1 MTSLRV
7 HDTETRGRRAPV
19 LGSADHAVRTAT
31 RLAERFTEGAAK
43 RDRGRRLPYPEVA
56 ELAASGLLGITVPKA
71 YGGPELPPSVA
82 AEVFR
87 ILGAADPNIA
97 QIPHSHFVYTNLLRV
112 AGSERQRRDLYGQVL
127 AGRLVANAQSE
138 RGGATITDIRTTL
151 AVDERGHLVLD
162 GTKYYC
168 TGTLFADVIPVLC
181 RLSDD
186 RRESGLEDGDYVVFL
201 PALVDGISIADD
213 WDAVGQRT
221 TASGTVTLDGVK
233 VSDAW
238 VVQRA
243 RAFRSPNGYG
253 AFAQLLHAAIDTGIA
268 RGALDAAAE
277 FVRTKSRPWFEAE
290 VASAT
295 EDPLVVQRFGEL
307 SVEVTKAEAVLEHAA
322 RAVDLVFARPGDQ
335 NAAQASLAV
344 AAAKVVAEQSSL
356 AVSSGLFEVSGTR
369 SAGGADALDRHW
381 RNARTHTLHDPIRW
395 KLQHLGRFALT
406 GQEPPAHGVI

>member
-1 MTSLRV
+1 VLR
-7 HDTETRGRRAPV
+7 T
-19 LGSADHAVRTAT
+19 ADDAVRTAQ
-31 RLAERFTEGAAK
+31 RLADSFAAGAAK
-43 RDRGRRLPYPEVA
+43 RDRSRRLPYPEVA

-97 QIPHSHFVYTNLLRV
+97 QVPHSHFVYNNLLRV
-112 AGSERQRRDLYGQVL
+112 AGSERQRKDLYGQVL
-127 AGRLVANAQSE
+127 NGRLVANAQSE
-138 RGGATITDIRTTL
+138 RGGTTITDIRTTL
-151 AVDERGHLVLD
+151 SVDDRGGLILD

-186 RRESGLEDGDYVVFL
+186 RHESGLADGDYVVFL
-201 PALVDGISIADD
+201 PAMVDGISIADD

-221 TASGTVTLDGVK
+221 TASGTVTLDHVK

-238 VVQRA
+238 VVQRE
-243 RAFRSPNGYG
+243 RAFRNPNGYG

-268 RGALDAAAE
+268 RGALEAAAE
-277 FVRTKSRPWFEAE
+277 FVRTRSRPWFEAE
-290 VASAT
+290 VDTAA

-322 RAVDLVFARPGDQ
+322 RAVDLVFVRPNDRNTAR
-335 NAAQASLAV
+335 ASLAV
-344 AAAKVVAEQSSL
+344 AAAKIVAEQSSL
-356 AVSSGLFEVSGTR
+356 AVSSALFEVAGTR
-369 SAGGADALDRHW
+369 SAVGGDVLDRHW

-395 KLQHLGRFALT
+395 KFQHLGRYALT
-406 GQEPPAHGVI
+406 GQEPPVHGVI